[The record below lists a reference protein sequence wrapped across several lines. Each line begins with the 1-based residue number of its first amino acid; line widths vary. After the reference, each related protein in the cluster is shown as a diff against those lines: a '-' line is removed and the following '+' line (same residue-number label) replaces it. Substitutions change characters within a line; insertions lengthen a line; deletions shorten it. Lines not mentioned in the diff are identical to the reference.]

1 MGYKKRTGQRR
12 RALAGGRLEFVQRY
26 NRGPLKGWRKFS
38 DFDLVSKITF
48 FVSLAALVA
57 TFVKG
62 G

>member
-1 MGYKKRTGQRR
+1 M
-12 RALAGGRLEFVQRY
+12 QRY
-26 NRGPLKGWRKFS
+26 TKGPLKGWRKFS

-62 G
+62 S

>member
-1 MGYKKRTGQRR
+1 MAGYREQYAGRR
-12 RALAGGRLEFVQRY
+12 WYTVQRY
-26 NRGPLKGWRKFS
+26 TKGPLKGWRKFS

-62 G
+62 F